1 MKNNKYILNCTKI
14 IKSHEPSK
22 QFCFKTLTLIAWGI
36 FIALCIEAGA
46 LLFNFIYSLF
56 NPAAL
61 KNLYQQLDLSEMY
74 KRSKPVYFFMYS
86 LVLVIAFLKSFLFYG
101 LIKLISKLDLNRPF
115 SDFVSQQITRISYI
129 TFTIGILSYSARQVA
144 KNLAHRGYQISLLE
158 NFWVD
163 SQAYML
169 MAAVIYVIAA
179 IFKRGIELQ
188 NENDSTI

>member
-1 MKNNKYILNCTKI
+1 MSPQNNLVFKI
-14 IKSHEPSK
+14 
-22 QFCFKTLTLIAWGI
+22 LTLIAWGI

-46 LLFNFIYSLF
+46 LMCNFIYSLF
-56 NPAAL
+56 NPIAV
-61 KNLYQQLDLSEMY
+61 KNLYQNLDLSDMY
-74 KRSKPVYFFMYS
+74 NRSKPVYFFMYS
-86 LVLVIAFLKSFLFYG
+86 LVLVIAFLKSVLFYD

-115 SDFVSQQITRISYI
+115 SDFVSKQITQISYI
-129 TFTIGILSYSARQVA
+129 TFTIGILSYWARQVA

-169 MAAVIYVIAA
+169 MAAVIYVIAV

>member
-1 MKNNKYILNCTKI
+1 MSPQNNLVFKI
-14 IKSHEPSK
+14 
-22 QFCFKTLTLIAWGI
+22 LTLIAWGI

-46 LLFNFIYSLF
+46 LMFNFIYSLF
-56 NPAAL
+56 NPIAV
-61 KNLYQQLDLSEMY
+61 KNLYQNLDLSDMY
-74 KRSKPVYFFMYS
+74 NRSKPVYFFIFS
-86 LVLVIAFLKSFLFYG
+86 LVLVIAFMKSVLFYG
-101 LIKLISKLDLNRPF
+101 VIKLISKLDLNRPF

-129 TFTIGILSYSARQVA
+129 TLSIGILSFWARQSA

-188 NENDSTI
+188 KENDSTI

>member
-1 MKNNKYILNCTKI
+1 MSPQNNLVFKI
-14 IKSHEPSK
+14 
-22 QFCFKTLTLIAWGI
+22 LTLIAWGI

-46 LLFNFIYSLF
+46 LMFNFIYSLF
-56 NPAAL
+56 NPIAV
-61 KNLYQQLDLSEMY
+61 KNLYQNLDLSDMY
-74 KRSKPVYFFMYS
+74 NRSKPVYFFIFS
-86 LVLVIAFLKSFLFYG
+86 LVLVIAFMKSVLFYG
-101 LIKLISKLDLNRPF
+101 VIKLISKLDLNRPF

-129 TFTIGILSYSARQVA
+129 TLSIGILSFWARQSA

-169 MAAVIYVIAA
+169 MAAVIYVIAT

-188 NENDSTI
+188 KENDSTI

>member
-1 MKNNKYILNCTKI
+1 
-14 IKSHEPSK
+14 
-22 QFCFKTLTLIAWGI
+22 
-36 FIALCIEAGA
+36 
-46 LLFNFIYSLF
+46 
-56 NPAAL
+56 
-61 KNLYQQLDLSEMY
+61 
-74 KRSKPVYFFMYS
+74 

-179 IFKRGIELQ
+179 IFKRGIDLQ

>member
-1 MKNNKYILNCTKI
+1 MSPQKNLVFKI
-14 IKSHEPSK
+14 
-22 QFCFKTLTLIAWGI
+22 LTLIAWGI

-46 LLFNFIYSLF
+46 LMFNFIYSLF
-56 NPAAL
+56 NPIAV
-61 KNLYQQLDLSEMY
+61 KNLYQNLDLSDMY
-74 KRSKPVYFFMYS
+74 NRSKPVYFFIFS
-86 LVLVIAFLKSFLFYG
+86 LVLVIAFMKSVLFYG
-101 LIKLISKLDLNRPF
+101 VIKLISKLDLNRPF

-129 TFTIGILSYSARQVA
+129 TLSIGILSFWARQSA

-188 NENDSTI
+188 KENDSTI

>member
-1 MKNNKYILNCTKI
+1 MNPQNNLV
-14 IKSHEPSK
+14 
-22 QFCFKTLTLIAWGI
+22 FKTLTLIAWGI

-61 KNLYQQLDLSEMY
+61 KNLYQNLDLSDMY
-74 KRSKPVYFFMYS
+74 NRSKPVYFFMYS
-86 LVLVIAFLKSFLFYG
+86 LVLVIAFLKSVLFYD
-101 LIKLISKLDLNRPF
+101 LIKLIGKLDLNRPF

-144 KNLAHRGYQISLLE
+144 KNLAHRGYPINQLE
-158 NFWVD
+158 KFWVD
-163 SQAYML
+163 SQAYIL

>member
-1 MKNNKYILNCTKI
+1 MNPQNN
-14 IKSHEPSK
+14 
-22 QFCFKTLTLIAWGI
+22 FVFKTLTLIAWGI

-179 IFKRGIELQ
+179 IFKRGIDLQ